1 LHLIHRLCI
10 DYLRQPRVGADLCV
24 AAVGEGQMS
33 ASVRQTRMMRR
44 MLAVTTALLVLG
56 CSSVRFDVPHPP
68 SHAIDRPEDTSLGR
82 TFASR
87 LSATQG
93 QSGFY
98 LLVSGQEAF
107 IDRAALAASAERT
120 LDLQYYIIAEDETA
134 TLLLYRVLNAAQRG
148 VRVRLLIDDIYAGG
162 RDFELAA
169 LAAHP
174 NVEVRVFNPFP
185 RRGPLGIFRLLD
197 FFGDSS
203 RLNRR
208 MHNKLWIA
216 DNAVAVIGGRN
227 LGDAYFSVRVESD
240 FADLDVLA
248 AGPVVAEIS
257 RSFDEYW
264 NSEWAVPIAA
274 FSGEPPGAAQ
284 LNLVL
289 SRMAARA
296 ERFHETEYARTLR
309 ATDFGRLLR
318 GGLVPLVPAIA
329 TVLYDAPARSEAATT
344 NGLGIF
350 PILRTIVEAA
360 RQEVILVSP
369 YFIPSERGMGVLCGL
384 AGRGVR
390 VRVLTNSLAST
401 DVPVVHAGYARRRPR
416 LLACGVELHE
426 LRPNALPSGSARSGL
441 SSGASLHVK
450 AIMVD
455 RKYVLVGSMN
465 LDPRSRLSNTEV
477 AVLLESAVLGDQF
490 GELFEEA
497 TSLDQA
503 FRVDLTEYG
512 NPDAP
517 LAWTGREDGKPVRYS
532 GEPLASWWRRTSSG
546 LLGALAPEELL

>member
-1 LHLIHRLCI
+1 
-10 DYLRQPRVGADLCV
+10 
-24 AAVGEGQMS
+24 MS
-33 ASVRQTRMMRR
+33 VSVRQTRTMRR
-44 MLAVTTALLVLG
+44 MLAVTTALLALG
-56 CSSVRFDVPHPP
+56 CSSVRFNVPHPP
-68 SHAIDRPEDTSLGR
+68 SLAIDHPEETSLGR

-87 LSATQG
+87 LSSTPG
-93 QSGFY
+93 QSGFR

-107 IDRAALAASAERT
+107 LARAALAEASERT
-120 LDLQYYIIAEDETA
+120 LDLQYYIVSEDATA
-134 TLLLYRVLNAAQRG
+134 TLLLYRALRAAQRG
-148 VRVRLLIDDIYAGG
+148 VRVRLLIDDIYAVG
-162 RDFELAA
+162 RDFDLAT
-169 LAAHP
+169 LSAHP
-174 NVEVRVFNPFP
+174 NVQVRVFNPFA
-185 RRGPLGIFRLLD
+185 RRGPLGISRLFELL
-197 FFGDSS
+197 GDSA

-227 LGDAYFSVRVESD
+227 LGDAYFSVPVESD

-248 AGPVVAEIS
+248 AGPVVTEIS

-264 NSEWAVPIAA
+264 NSESAVPVAA
-274 FSGEPPGAAQ
+274 FLDTLPGAGQ
-284 LNLVL
+284 LELAL

-296 ERFHETEYARTLR
+296 ERFHETEYARILR
-309 ATDFGRLLR
+309 ATDFGRQLR
-318 GGLVPLVPAIA
+318 GGLLPLVPAIA
-329 TVLYDAPARSEAATT
+329 TVLYDTPAKSQAETT
-344 NGLGIF
+344 NGRQRIF
-350 PILRTIVEAA
+350 PVLRTIVEAA

-426 LRPNALPSGSARSGL
+426 LRPNASPSGSARSGL
-441 SSGASLHVK
+441 SSGASLHAK

-477 AVLLESAVLGDQF
+477 AVLLESAVLGGQF

-532 GEPLASWWRRTSSG
+532 GEPLASWWRRIASR